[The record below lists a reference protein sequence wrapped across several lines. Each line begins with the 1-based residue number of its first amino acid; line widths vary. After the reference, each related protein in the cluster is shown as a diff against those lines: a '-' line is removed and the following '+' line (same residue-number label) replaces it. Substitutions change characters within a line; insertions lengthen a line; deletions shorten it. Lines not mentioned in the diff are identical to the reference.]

1 MCRREFNDD
10 EANKVEPSK
19 RRKSRCTSCESW
31 TRWRYALLYNN
42 GDNKRTAFMDA
53 VAALVVQLKYDG
65 NWQDLY
71 AFAEHTF
78 EQCKYF
84 RKLNVTLVI
93 SK

>member
-1 MCRREFNDD
+1 
-10 EANKVEPSK
+10 
-19 RRKSRCTSCESW
+19 
-31 TRWRYALLYNN
+31 
-42 GDNKRTAFMDA
+42 MDA
-53 VAALVVQLKYDG
+53 VAALVVQLKDDG